1 MCKAASAIHTCL
13 APSARTRSAPAQSVD
28 TTLTVQPV
36 RPHIL
41 HVRRCGSNTARS
53 PSLSQTVVACAPAT
67 STAASSGSSCSI
79 AATSAA
85 TSASQEWCTV
95 VLVAILKHAQ
105 GLTIRLTA
113 NHLCPPSNA
122 PSCRSDTD
130 LRQRNTPEMTHA
142 IITICSSGAV
152 VSSRFFIA
160 PLLSTRSLATYD
172 AAFATQCC
180 DRELLRARFTC
191 QSSLPKRR
199 AQPPRSVAPPGPSSS
214 RPAPASD

>member
-1 MCKAASAIHTCL
+1 MCKAASAFPTCL

-28 TTLTVQPV
+28 TTLTVQPA

-41 HVRRCGSNTARS
+41 HVRGGRNTARS
-53 PSLSQTVVACAPAT
+53 PSLSQTVVACTPAT

-160 PLLSTRSLATYD
+160 PLLSHS
-172 AAFATQCC
+172 
-180 DRELLRARFTC
+180 EHPFTT
-191 QSSLPKRR
+191 
-199 AQPPRSVAPPGPSSS
+199 VAIGV
-214 RPAPASD
+214 D

>member
-1 MCKAASAIHTCL
+1 
-13 APSARTRSAPAQSVD
+13 
-28 TTLTVQPV
+28 
-36 RPHIL
+36 
-41 HVRRCGSNTARS
+41 
-53 PSLSQTVVACAPAT
+53 
-67 STAASSGSSCSI
+67 
-79 AATSAA
+79 
-85 TSASQEWCTV
+85 

-113 NHLCPPSNA
+113 NHLCSPSNA

-172 AAFATQCC
+172 AAFATSFATGSSCV
-180 DRELLRARFTC
+180 RGSPANRAC
-191 QSSLPKRR
+191 QRDALNRR
-199 AQPPRSVAPPGPSSS
+199 AQWLHLGHLLIVLLRRLIEAVPLACVPTALSWLAMLRGEHST
-214 RPAPASD
+214 